1 MCHRAVSDEIS
12 ESEPIYRE
20 QVSGELN
27 DISEARLCQ
36 ERETKR
42 TFLEV
47 RIDGDLDGWGSGL
60 VHSDANC
67 IRGGG
72 VEIVSCY
79 RGKSIRAGGKIRYG
93 YFVRKAGICCE
104 EG

>member
-36 ERETKR
+36 ERETKSAL
-42 TFLEV
+42 LEGW
-47 RIDGDLDGWGSGL
+47 IDSDLDGRGSGL
-60 VHSDANC
+60 IHGDANC

-79 RGKSIRAGGKIRYG
+79 CGKSIRAGCKIRYG